1 MLPSHKV
8 NNKAEQRGLR
18 SWCPAVTSAPHVQG
32 PSAPPL
38 TCPSFPGCSS
48 STLAFCWPP
57 CSAGCCQ
64 PVQCPPPPGTAE
76 PALEIWHLGGSSNNP
91 PRVCCFPALT
101 PRGPKQGCVTNTGET
116 AELSSLLRA
125 LPVLICKRLEMQEKV
140 LAVGAVTY
148 WVYPVLNPCLHEN
161 CLSSNH
167 PPHVSSA
174 S

>member
-1 MLPSHKV
+1 MSRGDKCTSRSGPVGTPAHMSLLPRLLFL
-8 NNKAEQRGLR
+8 NLGFLLATLLC
-18 SWCPAVTSAPHVQG
+18 WLLPACPVS
-32 PSAPPL
+32 
-38 TCPSFPGCSS
+38 
-48 STLAFCWPP
+48 
-57 CSAGCCQ
+57 
-64 PVQCPPPPGTAE
+64 PPPPGTAE

-101 PRGPKQGCVTNTGET
+101 PCGPKQGCVTNTGET